1 MLKINKMVLR
11 LYLQGQDLT
20 QRAQRFG
27 RDEDGQGMSEYAL
40 LVVLVAIFLIG
51 GVVLLRG
58 ELAAILT
65 TITTGLR
72 TR

>member
-20 QRAQRFG
+20 RRAQKFG

-58 ELAAILT
+58 ELSAILS